1 MQRARVPA
9 NMEPMKIVAI
19 EGERRAAI
27 VERPDPHPR
36 GEFVVVRVEVVPMC
50 TEYKGW
56 RKGWVSDCLGHEAAG
71 TVEAVEGDRRVRVG
85 QRVLVMPQFPCGAC
99 ELCRIGE
106 FVYCERSLNPLE
118 VTGNVVG
125 IATYAQRL
133 IKQDWMLIPIPD
145 HLSTE
150 HASLANYA
158 LGPAFGA
165 LKRLRV
171 SGLDTVLI
179 TGLGPVGLGATILA
193 RRFGATVIGTDPSA
207 YRRDLAV
214 ALGAQS
220 VLDPTDPASSSQI
233 RAMTGGKGVD
243 AVVECAGSPDAQR
256 FALDA
261 VRRLGRVAWVGE
273 AQELTVH
280 ISDDFIRKGLE
291 VIGSWYYNLADVQTL
306 FERMP
311 ELRPQLDL
319 LVSHRFPM
327 AEVER
332 AFALQEAAACG
343 KVLLDPWG

>member
-1 MQRARVPA
+1 MQ
-9 NMEPMKIVAI
+9 IVAI
-19 EGERRAAI
+19 EGARKAAI

-36 GEFVVVRVEVVPMC
+36 GEFVVVRVEVAPMC

-56 RKGWVSDCLGHEAAG
+56 MKGWVSDCLGHEAAG
-71 TVEAVEGDRRVRVG
+71 TVEAVEGDRRVKEG

-106 FVYCERSLNPLE
+106 FVYCERSLNPLAE
-118 VTGNVVG
+118 TGNAVG

-145 HLSTE
+145 DISTE
-150 HASLANYA
+150 HASLANCA

-165 LKRLRV
+165 LKRMRV

-193 RRFGATVIGTDPSA
+193 RRFGARVIGTDPSA
-207 YRRDLAV
+207 YRRNLAEE
-214 ALGAQS
+214 LGAHS
-220 VLDPTDPASSSQI
+220 VLDPTDPDALAQI
-233 RAMTGGKGVD
+233 RAMANGRGVD
-243 AVVECAGSPDAQR
+243 AVVECAGAPSAQR

-280 ISDDFIRKGLE
+280 VSNDFIRKGLE
-291 VIGSWYYNLADVQTL
+291 VVGSWYYNLADTGVL
-306 FERMP
+306 MDWIRALRP
-311 ELRPQLDL
+311 ELDRLIT
-319 LVSHRFPM
+319 HRFPM

-343 KVLLDPWG
+343 KILLAP